1 MYPGPAKVIHRPK
14 TDADG
19 SEIARI
25 YGSEVE
31 FPGRNCKRW
40 MKELYEVI
48 SSCTSCFFIFI
59 FFNLDYN
66 KELYALK

>member
-1 MYPGPAKVIHRPK
+1 MYPGPAKVIHHPK

-31 FPGRNCKRW
+31 FPVRNCKRW
-40 MKELYEVI
+40 MKELYEIGDSGVGK
-48 SSCTSCFFIFI
+48 S
-59 FFNLDYN
+59 
-66 KELYALK
+66 